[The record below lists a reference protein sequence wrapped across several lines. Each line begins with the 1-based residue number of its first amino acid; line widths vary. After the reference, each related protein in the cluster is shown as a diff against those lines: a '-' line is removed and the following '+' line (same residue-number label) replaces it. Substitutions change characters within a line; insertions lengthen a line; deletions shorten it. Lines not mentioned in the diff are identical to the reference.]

1 MAEGAR
7 GVWTAAGDAHWS
19 VGGDRVAKIMSEATK
34 MKLGERL
41 GVADIARR
49 EGWGGVPARQ
59 CGNLVREAI
68 RLAEQELRR

>member
-1 MAEGAR
+1 
-7 GVWTAAGDAHWS
+7 
-19 VGGDRVAKIMSEATK
+19 MSEATK

-41 GVADIARR
+41 GVAELVRR
-49 EGWGGVPARQ
+49 EGWGEVPARQ